1 MKSRDGYHGM
11 PTPDWIS
18 KEKMKNINVEDDFS
32 NRKGYIDDF
41 LVSELFVTR
50 IGCEASIRETKDKN
64 KRVET
69 KIFRNAR

>member
-1 MKSRDGYHGM
+1 M